1 MTSEKFH
8 VDNDVIITTND
19 MTDVEEIFNHLKSNL
34 NNYRVESQFILLG
47 GFHTF
52 RSGKNVRLM

>member
-19 MTDVEEIFNHLKSNL
+19 MTDVEEIFNHLKS
-34 NNYRVESQFILLG
+34 
-47 GFHTF
+47 
-52 RSGKNVRLM
+52 KNGISS